1 MMRSIATNSMAI
13 RAVVAIAAVAAISYC
28 SAVSRAETLSPAT
41 TAGHVVTG
49 NSQGLLGSFGMTVPT
64 ESSSTVSTAVLS
76 SLAAGDQP
84 VAYHA
89 ALSTPSFGRQVV
101 QKAPGMGFGFE
112 SVPFESFLSVAAAPN
127 GENVIRTFIII
138 QNDKSDADSSL
149 GKASGE
155 DLVNKFTQASAG
167 STTTSGSAT
176 LSILQ
181 VPPASSSLVFTN
193 VLLKDAAHV
202 TE

>member
-1 MMRSIATNSMAI
+1 MPDTSSIAKPALKAAQADGWAI
-13 RAVVAIAAVAAISYC
+13 GLSGLCLVHCLALPLVA
-28 SAVSRAETLSPAT
+28 
-41 TAGHVVTG
+41 
-49 NSQGLLGSFGMTVPT
+49 
-64 ESSSTVSTAVLS
+64 
-76 SLAAGDQP
+76 LAAP
-84 VAYHA
+84 A
-89 ALSTPSFGRQVV
+89 ALGLEQFHSEFHL
-101 QKAPGMGFGFE
+101 A
-112 SVPFESFLSVAAAPN
+112 FLSVAAAPN